1 MKTEEVELTS
11 CLVHKL
17 VVTER
22 FSRSRRSISALR
34 LSPPR
39 LARTTLLHIE
49 RLALLE
55 LYRRAG
61 RTVVEISNQFL
72 VHPVPLY
79 MQRLSED
86 TRSFS

>member
-1 MKTEEVELTS
+1 M
-11 CLVHKL
+11 H
-17 VVTER
+17 
-22 FSRSRRSISALR
+22 LR

-39 LARTTLLHIE
+39 LARTTLLDIE

-61 RTVVEISNQFL
+61 KTVVEILKQFL